1 MEKLLHTPEGVRDIY
16 NVECGK
22 KLALENRL
30 KKTLHLFGY
39 HDIQTPTFEY
49 FDVFRKEIGTI
60 PSKDLYKFFDKEGNT
75 LVLRPDITPS
85 IARVAATL
93 FGEEDLPIRLCY
105 TGNTFINHSNNQG
118 RLREVTQMGAE
129 LIGDDSVEADAEMLA
144 MVIESMQAIGLKE
157 FQLSVGHLG
166 FFQSLIEDAALDEEA
181 RERVVELINNR
192 NYFGVEEYLS
202 LSEESFGRVWYG
214 SEKVGDTGS
223 YADPEKGLGGGM
235 FWQWQPIRNPKPN
248 KFGDGKMACINFPTV
263 VAALILA
270 LYGVEKFVT
279 FDLSMTGNYGYYTGI
294 IFRGYTFGTG
304 DAVVKGGRYDHLL
317 EKFGKTSA
325 SIGFAIVI
333 DELMNALIR
342 QKIRIVYTRKNAII
356 LYDESRA
363 RDAIRLAKD
372 FRAKAKNTE
381 LIKKSPEK
389 GLEDYIRFGKE
400 YYAGSLVYIKKSGEI
415 TMVNLVTGEQKEVNN
430 NK

>member
-192 NYFGVEEYLS
+192 NYFGVEEYLDS
-202 LSEESFGRVWYG
+202 IMVKRSSKEAF
-214 SEKVGDTGS
+214 
-223 YADPEKGLGGGM
+223 
-235 FWQWQPIRNPKPN
+235 
-248 KFGDGKMACINFPTV
+248 
-263 VAALILA
+263 AALGNLVGGVEVLAKAKNIAPNSSGIMAVKRLEKIYDILA

-400 YYAGSLVYIKKSGEI
+400 YYAGSLVY
-415 TMVNLVTGEQKEVNN
+415 
-430 NK
+430 